1 VRAVHDRVTLQL
13 DVEVD
18 AAYPARWIGK
28 VTVDTLDGRRLRAT
42 VLEPKGDPGN
52 TLSRQELEEKAVQLA
67 LYRGGA
73 TKQEMTGAI
82 ERIWTLPQL
91 TRVAHLIA

>member
-1 VRAVHDRVTLQL
+1 
-13 DVEVD
+13 
-18 AAYPARWIGK
+18 
-28 VTVDTLDGRRLRAT
+28 

-82 ERIWTLPQL
+82 ERIWTLPQR
-91 TRVAHLIA
+91 TRVAHLIARTAVAGPRGLRRQRP